1 MPTLIFVLA
10 DERRQTVVEAVGCS
24 VMDAALDH
32 GIAGIL
38 AQCGGGC
45 TCCTCHCY
53 VDAHWTGSF
62 PPPGEDE
69 SALLEFA
76 WQPGAGSRLACQ
88 LRLTAAHDGL
98 VIRVPA
104 QQALNHPD

>member
-1 MPTLIFVLA
+1 MPTVTFILA
-10 DERRQTVVEAVGCS
+10 DGSRHTVEEVVGHS

-32 GIAGIL
+32 GVPGIR

-53 VDAHWTGSF
+53 VE
-62 PPPGEDE
+62 PPWRETFGEPHPDETELLTYAWEPG
-69 SALLEFA
+69 
-76 WQPGAGSRLACQ
+76 PGSRLACQ
-88 LRLTAAHDGL
+88 LRLTALHDGL

-104 QQALNHPD
+104 QQA